1 MRAASWVAA
10 GCRHTTFFVWW
21 LPADVGLPSGELL
34 GESLVFGRA
43 VYMRR
48 LVRNT
53 LLKGLFGGVSLEVG
67 RINRPVLAGGTSG
80 TLTAG
85 SIFLATDT
93 PVGPVYLG
101 LGLARGGNRALYLY
115 LGAP

>member
-1 MRAASWVAA
+1 MLFA
-10 GCRHTTFFVWW
+10 
-21 LPADVGLPSGELL
+21 
-34 GESLVFGRA
+34 RA

-48 LVRNT
+48 FVNASLF
-53 LLKGLFGGVSLEVG
+53 KGLFGGVSLEAG
-67 RINRPVLAGGTSG
+67 RVNNPVLAGSPSG

-85 SIFLATDT
+85 SLFLAADT

-101 LGLARGGNRALYLY
+101 LGLARGGRRALYLY